1 MRAALSVTDN
11 ELADLHAEQLMAGAE
26 AKKTFNSIRNQYA
39 LYGRETDF
47 REIQKQV
54 ALKRIRHEEV
64 APTAG
69 V

>member
-1 MRAALSVTDN
+1 
-11 ELADLHAEQLMAGAE
+11 MAGPE
-26 AKKTFNSIRNQYA
+26 AKKTFSSIRKQYA
-39 LYGRETDF
+39 LHGREKDI

-69 V
+69 D